1 MSGCLGEVAA
11 ALVDG
16 ELDHAA
22 RERAHRHLA
31 GCASCRTEVEAQ
43 RRLKTTLSGLAP
55 AAAPDAL
62 AGRLLGLQVPG
73 TDRLAA
79 PAGPVR
85 PATVRPAAGPRNRR
99 PRARGLRRRTAVGA
113 VVAALGVVAL
123 ALGSPQNAATTP
135 VDPATDAFVVE
146 HVDTTS
152 DVPRVVQA
160 GLTREGAGSSR

>member
-31 GCASCRTEVEAQ
+31 RCGSCRAEVEAQ
-43 RRLKTTLSGLAP
+43 RRLKTALSGLSPAP
-55 AAAPDAL
+55 APDAL
-62 AGRLLGLQVPG
+62 AGRLMALQVPG
-73 TDRLAA
+73 TDRLGA

-85 PATVRPAAGPRNRR
+85 PATVRPAAGPGNRR
-99 PRARGLRRRTAVGA
+99 PRGRGLRRRTAVGTS
-113 VVAALGVVAL
+113 VVALGLVAL
-123 ALGSPQNAATTP
+123 ALGSPQSAATTP

-152 DVPRVVQA
+152 GVPRVVQA
-160 GLTREGAGSSR
+160 GLTGGGAGSPR